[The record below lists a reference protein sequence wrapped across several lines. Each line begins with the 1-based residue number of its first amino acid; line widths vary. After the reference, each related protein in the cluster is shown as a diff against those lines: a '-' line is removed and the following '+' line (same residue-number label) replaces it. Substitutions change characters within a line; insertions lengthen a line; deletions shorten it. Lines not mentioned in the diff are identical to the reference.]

1 MTDPKLTPEVFGDY
15 GLHLDEM
22 RRAPNNVTVIKGP
35 TMTER
40 EEHVRR
46 AREVIMRPDIH
57 TRQVVR
63 DAAVVLQAWGDS
75 ADVIMADA
83 ACYGMDREE
92 WDEIDRRMSEPPTE
106 PESVKYYWLAI
117 ILGMGI
123 SAVLIGYMAYLV
135 ASFPS

>member
-1 MTDPKLTPEVFGDY
+1 MTDPTLTPEVYGDY
-15 GLHLDEM
+15 GLHLERM
-22 RRAPNNVTVIKGP
+22 RRAPSNITVIKEP
-35 TMTER
+35 TMDER

-75 ADVIMADA
+75 ADQVMADA

-106 PESVKYYWLAI
+106 PESIKYYWLAI
-117 ILGMGI
+117 CGGMIASIG
-123 SAVLIGYMAYLV
+123 LIGYAAYLV
-135 ASFPS
+135 ASLP